1 MAIHKEFI
9 NKRAEMMATKTRTSP
24 HEKAIKEI
32 IKPEES
38 RRTFQNIRDLLGKQQ
53 ILLTQVDV
61 LTDPCDIIHHM
72 LP

>member
-1 MAIHKEFI
+1 MAIHEEFI
-9 NKRAEMMATKTRTSP
+9 NKRAEMMATKMRTS
-24 HEKAIKEI
+24 HEKAIKAI

-38 RRTFQNIRDLLGKQQ
+38 RRTFQNIRDLLDKQQ